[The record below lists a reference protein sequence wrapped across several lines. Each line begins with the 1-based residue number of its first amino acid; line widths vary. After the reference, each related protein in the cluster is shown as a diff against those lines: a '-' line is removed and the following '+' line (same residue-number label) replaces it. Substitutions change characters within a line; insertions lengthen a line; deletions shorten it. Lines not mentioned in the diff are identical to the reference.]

1 MYKRVN
7 QAQEVAWNG
16 NMDTRGSLGSDGV
29 QRCRTRFLLARRLR
43 QFTVDR
49 QLRHN
54 EVIWLLKATSPRI
67 TVDKVPE
74 KAMVHRCLL
83 IPELF
88 GSVCEFLRHDY
99 KMWRPLQWSAT
110 LASLARTCRAFEGP
124 ALGVL
129 WRDIE
134 GLRPLL
140 CTMPSTCLS

>member
-1 MYKRVN
+1 MPHTISAGASFALIDK
-7 QAQEVAWNG
+7 
-16 NMDTRGSLGSDGV
+16 
-29 QRCRTRFLLARRLR
+29 
-43 QFTVDR
+43 
-49 QLRHN
+49 LRHN

-140 CTMPSTCLS
+140 CTMPSDLFELKAKDWSRQVNILVRL